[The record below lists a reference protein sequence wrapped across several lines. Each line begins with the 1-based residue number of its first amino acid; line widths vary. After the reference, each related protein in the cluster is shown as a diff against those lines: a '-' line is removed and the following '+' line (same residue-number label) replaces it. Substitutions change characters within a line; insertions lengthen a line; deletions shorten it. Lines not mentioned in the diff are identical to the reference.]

1 MSETEDYRK
10 FLLLNLIETFWPLE
24 TPEEE
29 REFQRLMQKAS
40 FRGTLVRNTDGS

>member
-1 MSETEDYRK
+1 MSETENYSK

-29 REFQRLMQKAS
+29 REFRRLMEKPKLYWIPQVPAP
-40 FRGTLVRNTDGS
+40 DY